1 MTLLLAYIPFVH
13 PLNVFHQWWYVLL
26 IPLSFGISVVYKAVR
41 LSTLEQF
48 WREVTIMTAQVV
60 LAMIGLAIG
69 LVILVTV
76 LIPLIVPADN

>member
-1 MTLLLAYIPFVH
+1 VTFLLAYIPFVH
-13 PLNVFHQWWYVLL
+13 PLNIFHQWWYVLL

-48 WREVTIMTAQVV
+48 WREVAIMTAQVV